1 MTLESELFLKLKP
14 DREKMKSCGFVP
26 SGSVSVYRKPFMDGQ
41 FEAEVTVDE
50 KGNVSGRVMDT
61 ELGEEYVLVHAH
73 VRSSFAAEVRSAYL
87 EILEDLARSCFV
99 PKDYLTAQAEYAA
112 DLVLARYGDRPDR
125 PWKKENGYTVI
136 RNHENRKW
144 YGLIGEITLDKLIP
158 DAPEE
163 KCEILNVKVPEEK
176 MADCLATPGIWP
188 AYHMNKKNW
197 ISVLLDN
204 DVPDERIAQLLAESR
219 AFTET
224 RKKDLAVSDWLIP
237 ANPAYYDVL
246 GAFRRKRTR
255 YWPTRKKMAV
265 GDTVYIYY
273 AAPYSCLVAR
283 CLVTG
288 HDERGATGL
297 TLQEFYERGR
307 YPLALLKEHG
317 CRTVRFVT
325 RLPQELKEFLDDC
338 REKEKS

>member
-14 DREKMKSCGFVP
+14 DREKMKACGFVP
-26 SGSVSVYRKPFMDGQ
+26 AGSVSVFRRTFMDGQ

-50 KGNVSGRVMDT
+50 KGTVSGRVMDT

-73 VRSSFAAEVRSAYL
+73 VRSTFAAEVRSEYL
-87 EILEDLARSCFV
+87 EILEELARTCFV
-99 PKDYLTAQAEYAA
+99 PKDYLSAQAEYAA

-144 YGLIGEITLDKLIP
+144 YGLIGEITLDKLMP
-158 DAPEE
+158 EAPEE
-163 KCEILNVKVPEEK
+163 KCEILNVKVPEGK
-176 MADCLATPGIWP
+176 MAEYLAVPGIWP

-197 ISVLLDN
+197 ISVLLDSG
-204 DVPDERIAQLLAESR
+204 VPDEMIAQLLADSR
-219 AFTET
+219 SFTET
-224 RKKDLAVSDWLIP
+224 RKADLAPSDWLIP
-237 ANPAYYDVL
+237 ANPAYFDVL
-246 GAFRRKRTR
+246 GAFRQRETR
-255 YWPTRKKMAV
+255 YWHTKKKMQT

-288 HDERGATGL
+288 HDDEGANAL

-307 YPLALLKEHG
+307 YPLSLLKEHG

-325 RLPQELKEFLDDC
+325 RLPQELKIFLDES
-338 REKEKS
+338 REGK